1 MSNRNTKRVDEN
13 RTMRRDLTLSASAK
27 KPALSQADNSK
38 GRKAGKRKLNNP
50 NVTPVSKVSKVSKV
64 NKVNKVNKGESAHL
78 TDVNAVSSGSK
89 SVAGKAANP
98 KTLLG
103 TSPQTKPAIKQLVRE
118 HSELAMRA
126 AKRIK
131 ASKNKRKTSHLVC
144 QHLCMMLNSPISST
158 SPSFR
163 QATLTHRAVSV
174 NEPLAQCFLPI

>member
-50 NVTPVSKVSKVSKV
+50 NVTPVSKV